1 MDAIFNR
8 ISVRKYKQESLK
20 KEEIDLILKAAFS
33 APSARNSQPWQ
44 FIVVENKDTLK
55 DLSQMTPYASF
66 LKDAAM
72 GMVVCADKNKNDS
85 LDYCREFDTPFHN

>member
-8 ISVRKYKQESLK
+8 TSVRKYKQDSLK

-44 FIVVENKDTLK
+44 FIVVQKTGN
-55 DLSQMTPYASF
+55 Q
-66 LKDAAM
+66 
-72 GMVVCADKNKNDS
+72 
-85 LDYCREFDTPFHN
+85 